1 MATLPILAAVIISSA
16 SAFSPPLLPVATRQ
30 ITTCHA
36 KLNKIASDF
45 NLDEILAAEKEFTNI
60 DNDVTSAEQSKPGK
74 SRRPRAKDK
83 KKLRMKQQ
91 LERQQMEKAQK
102 ENAISSSSDA
112 YYTSA
117 ALENNDDGEESAVNI
132 DYESINFLTCE
143 VTNSLD
149 GKRIDAVLVDML
161 NKEQDANTDAIR
173 ISRSQ
178 CGVLLSNQCVFVIS
192 PDDASDFLAKTNP
205 AEPASI
211 SSELIEQYCSPIER
225 KSHILEANSI
235 LVYPSRQSLLS
246 PSSAAMALLSNSIP
260 PTEIIPQ
267 NIPLDILYEDE
278 YMIVLN
284 KAAGMVVHP
293 AAGNWD
299 NTVVNALAHYLM
311 NDSPYGSGEYFTKG
325 ADTTQNNIHEVD
337 GEEVND
343 DDDNMNDSVTN
354 SISMLRPGIVHRL
367 DKGTTGVLVVAK
379 TRTALAKLSEAFAKR
394 RVKKQYIAVA
404 IGHTGEDQWIDKPI
418 GRHPLHRQ
426 RMRVVPDASPRK
438 QIRLSETPK
447 KQGRPAQSYVQTLH
461 HDGKLS
467 IVQVQIATGRTH
479 QIRVHLQ
486 DHGTPIY
493 GDDVYGFSDWNK
505 ALSSRRGITRP
516 LLHAKRLE
524 INHPIT
530 GEKMIFEAEPASDM
544 KGVMN
549 AILPIDEQ
557 V

>member
-1 MATLPILAAVIISSA
+1 MMMTTLAILQAAIISSA
-16 SAFSPPLLPVATRQ
+16 VLAFTPTLLPTATRRST
-30 ITTCHA
+30 ICNA
-36 KLNKIASDF
+36 KLNKLASNFD
-45 NLDEILAAEKEFTNI
+45 LDEILETERKFTST
-60 DNDVTSAEQSKPGK
+60 NDETTLDQSKRGK

-83 KKLRMKQQ
+83 KKQKLKQQ
-91 LERQQMEKAQK
+91 LERERREKAQK
-102 ENAISSSSDA
+102 GGTNN
-112 YYTSA
+112 TSA
-117 ALENNDDGEESAVNI
+117 AAAEANDGNESDDKIDFDG
-132 DYESINFLTCE
+132 INFLTCKIDA
-143 VTNSLD
+143 SLD
-149 GKRIDAVLVDML
+149 GQRIDAVLVDL
-161 NKEQDANTDAIR
+161 YNKEEQDANTETNIR

-178 CGVLLSNQCVFVIS
+178 CGVLLSNNCVFLIS
-192 PDDASDFLAKTNP
+192 PDDASQLLGNEGSIESAP
-205 AEPASI
+205 ISAEI
-211 SSELIEQYCSPIER
+211 IEQYCSPIER
-225 KSHILEANSI
+225 KSHNLEANSL

-260 PTEIIPQ
+260 PTEIVPQ

-284 KAAGMVVHP
+284 KVAGMVVHP

-299 NTVVNALAHYLM
+299 STVVNALAYYLM
-311 NDSPYGSGEYFTKG
+311 NDSPYGAGEYFTKEKESV
-325 ADTTQNNIHEVD
+325 QNNDEMD
-337 GEEVND
+337 GEELND

-379 TRTALAKLSEAFAKR
+379 TRTALAKLSEAFASR

-438 QIRLSETPK
+438 QIRLSATPK

-461 HDGKLS
+461 YDGKLS

-530 GEKMIFEAEPASDM
+530 GEKLVFEAEPASDM
-544 KGVMN
+544 KGVMD
-549 AILPIDEQ
+549 AILPAGETL
-557 V
+557 

>member
-1 MATLPILAAVIISSA
+1 MATISLLLAVIISSA
-16 SAFSPPLLPVATRQ
+16 AAFSSPLLPVATRK
-30 ITTCHA
+30 ITICNA
-36 KLNKIASDF
+36 KLNKLASDF
-45 NLDEILAAEKEFTNI
+45 NLDEILTAEKEFTSI
-60 DNDVTSAEQSKPGK
+60 DGDVTPLEQSKRGK

-83 KKLRMKQQ
+83 KKLKMKQQ
-91 LERQQMEKAQK
+91 LERQKLEKAQT
-102 ENAISSSSDA
+102 ENANSSLFADA
-112 YYTSA
+112 YA
-117 ALENNDDGEESAVNI
+117 AAPEDNNDEESEANI
-132 DYESINFLTCE
+132 DYESITFLTCE
-143 VTNSLD
+143 ITSPLD
-149 GKRIDAVLVDML
+149 GKRIDAVLVDLL
-161 NKEQDANTDAIR
+161 NKEHANTEANIR

-192 PDDASDFLAKTNP
+192 PDDASNFLAETDP
-205 AEPASI
+205 AETAPI
-211 SSELIEQYCSPIER
+211 SPELIEQYCSPIER

-235 LVYPSRQSLLS
+235 LVYPSRQSLLTT
-246 PSSAAMALLSNSIP
+246 SSAAMALLSNSMP

-299 NTVVNALAHYLM
+299 CTVVNALAHYLM
-311 NDSPYGSGEYFTKG
+311 NESPYGSGEYFTK
-325 ADTTQNNIHEVD
+325 DRENTQNDNEDFD
-337 GEEVND
+337 GEELND

-379 TRTALAKLSEAFAKR
+379 TRTALAKLSEAFANR

-426 RMRVVPDASPRK
+426 RMRVVPDASPMK
-438 QIRLSETPK
+438 QIRLSATPK

-530 GEKMIFEAEPASDM
+530 GEKMVFEAEPANDM

-549 AILPIDEQ
+549 AILPLDEQ

>member
-1 MATLPILAAVIISSA
+1 MAALPILIAVFISSA
-16 SAFSPPLLPVATRQ
+16 SAFSPPLLPTATRK
-30 ITTCHA
+30 ITICDA
-36 KLNKIASDF
+36 KLNKLASNFD
-45 NLDEILAAEKEFTNI
+45 LDEILATEKEFTNI
-60 DNDVTSAEQSKPGK
+60 DDVSSSEQSTRNK
-74 SRRPRAKDK
+74 SRRPRAKEK
-83 KKLRMKQQ
+83 KKQKIQQQ
-91 LERQQMEKAQK
+91 LDRQQREKAQK
-102 ENAISSSSDA
+102 GNADPSSSDSYA
-112 YYTSA
+112 SA
-117 ALENNDDGEESAVNI
+117 IDAEENDGNISFENI
-132 DYESINFLTCE
+132 DFLSYEIT
-143 VTNSLD
+143 TSLD
-149 GKRIDAVLVDML
+149 GERIDAVLVDIL
-161 NKEQDANTDAIR
+161 NKDAQDANTEASIR

-178 CGVLLSNQCVFVIS
+178 CGVLLSNQCVFVVS
-192 PDDASDFLAKTNP
+192 PDDASDFLAKSNSKQI
-205 AEPASI
+205 ASI
-211 SSELIEQYCSPIER
+211 SPELIEQYCSPIER
-225 KSHILEANSI
+225 KSHNLEANSI

-246 PSSAAMALLSNSIP
+246 PSTTLLSNLIP

-299 NTVVNALAHYLM
+299 STVVNALAYYLT
-311 NDSPYGSGEYFTKG
+311 NESPYGAGEYFTEG
-325 ADTTQNNIHEVD
+325 TENTENSNDEED
-337 GEEVND
+337 GEELND

-379 TRTALAKLSEAFAKR
+379 TRTALAKLSESFANR
-394 RVKKQYIAVA
+394 RVKKQYLAVA

-426 RMRVVPDASPRK
+426 RMRVVPDASPSK
-438 QIRLSETPK
+438 QIRLSATPK

-461 HDGKLS
+461 YDGKLS

-524 INHPIT
+524 IEHPIT
-530 GEKMIFEAEPASDM
+530 GELMVFEAEPASDM

-549 AILPIDEQ
+549 AVLPASEE

>member
-1 MATLPILAAVIISSA
+1 MATLPILLIAAFTSSA
-16 SAFSPPLLPVATRQ
+16 SAFSSPLLPVATRK

-36 KLNKIASDF
+36 KLNKLASDF

-60 DNDVTSAEQSKPGK
+60 DNDVTSAEQSKRGK

-83 KKLRMKQQ
+83 KKLKMKQQ

-102 ENAISSSSDA
+102 ENANSDT
-112 YYTSA
+112 YKPV
-117 ALENNDDGEESAVNI
+117 ALEDDDGEESEVNI
-132 DYESINFLTCE
+132 DYESINFVTCE

-192 PDDASDFLAKTNP
+192 PDDASDFLEKTNP

-225 KSHILEANSI
+225 KSHILEAKSI

-246 PSSAAMALLSNSIP
+246 PSSAALALLSNSIP

-299 NTVVNALAHYLM
+299 STVVNALAHYLM
-311 NDSPYGSGEYFTKG
+311 NESPYGSGEYFTKG
-325 ADTTQNNIHEVD
+325 ADTTQNSIDEVD

-379 TRTALAKLSEAFAKR
+379 TRTALAKLSEAFANR

-447 KQGRPAQSYVQTLH
+447 KQGRPAQSYVRTLH

-530 GEKMIFEAEPASDM
+530 GEKLVFEAEPASDM